1 MGRRYDID
9 WERIKKLYVANQL
22 TIAEIATE
30 CGVSSSSIK
39 LKAKNE
45 GWQRNLGDA
54 IKERTK
60 AKIAQIDVQELIE
73 QSATQSAKQ
82 SAETIRCAIEEAANI
97 GANVRLRQRSEIR
110 LESERSESLQ
120 QMLDSQLSSL
130 EGIGDVLKATQAYKN
145 LIDAKLKLQERED
158 SIFGLA
164 DKQDDGKDEG
174 PIEISVNLVEYDG
187 RDQG

>member
-9 WERIKKLYVANQL
+9 WERIKRLYVANQL

-45 GWQRNLGDA
+45 GWQRSLGDA

-73 QSATQSAKQ
+73 QSAKQSAKQ
-82 SAETIRCAIEEAANI
+82 SAETIRRAIEEAANI
-97 GANVRLRQRSEIR
+97 GANVRLRQRSELR
-110 LESERSESLQ
+110 TESDRAEGIQRI
-120 QMLDSQLSSL
+120 LDDQLSSL
-130 EGIGDVLKATQAYKN
+130 NGIGDIAKASIAFKN
-145 LIDAKLKLQERED
+145 LMDTKLKIQERED
-158 SIFGLA
+158 KIFGLNE
-164 DKQDDGKDEG
+164 KDDGDESSS
-174 PIEISVNLVEYDG
+174 IEVEFVTVK
-187 RDQG
+187 

>member
-45 GWQRNLGDA
+45 GWQRSLGDA

-82 SAETIRCAIEEAANI
+82 SAETIRRAIEEAANI
-97 GANVRLRQRSEIR
+97 GANVRLRQRSELR
-110 LESERSESLQ
+110 TESDRAESIQ
-120 QMLDSQLSSL
+120 RILDDQLSSL
-130 EGIGDVLKATQAYKN
+130 DGIGDIAKASIAFKN
-145 LIDAKLKLQERED
+145 LMDTKLKIQERED
-158 SIFGLA
+158 KIFGLNE
-164 DKQDDGKDEG
+164 KDDGDESSS
-174 PIEISVNLVEYDG
+174 IEVEFVTVK
-187 RDQG
+187 